1 MTTKE
6 EKKVNVRHQREG
18 VTGGD
23 EKHPPHPH
31 SLSGGRG
38 CVRSRERA
46 GWLKVQVG
54 AEFLLVTEE
63 RQCGAR
69 TLLRAS
75 GVGKPS
81 PSEGS
86 PELNFR
92 EDTATFKVSRPQ
104 LGKEPGL
111 GSQDEL

>member
-1 MTTKE
+1 MTIKE

-23 EKHPPHPH
+23 EKCPPPHSHPH

-46 GWLKVQVG
+46 GWLKVQAG

-63 RQCGAR
+63 RQ
-69 TLLRAS
+69 
-75 GVGKPS
+75 
-81 PSEGS
+81 
-86 PELNFR
+86 
-92 EDTATFKVSRPQ
+92 
-104 LGKEPGL
+104 
-111 GSQDEL
+111 